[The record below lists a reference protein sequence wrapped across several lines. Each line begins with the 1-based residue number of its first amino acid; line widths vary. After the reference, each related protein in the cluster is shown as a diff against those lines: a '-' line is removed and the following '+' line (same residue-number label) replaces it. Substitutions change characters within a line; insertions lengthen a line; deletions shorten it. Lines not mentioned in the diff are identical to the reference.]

1 MSVLDTFKLTDRV
14 AVVTGANRGIGR
26 SLVQALGEA
35 GAKVAATARDA
46 GAAERTAAELR
57 DAGIDAAGFAL
68 DVTDSAQTEQA
79 IDAIAEHYGRLD
91 ILVNNAGISLP
102 AASLDLPE
110 SDFRSVLDVNLDGV
124 WRCSIAAARHMSQA
138 GKGAIVNVGSMSA
151 QIVNK
156 PLWQAPY
163 LASKGAVHQLTKAL
177 AAEWAP
183 LGIRVN
189 ALAPGY
195 ILLDSNPVD
204 QPEFYPHCI
213 EPAPMKR
220 AGSPEELGPATVF
233 LASDASSFATGTILV
248 VDGGFT
254 LF

>member
-1 MSVLDTFKLTDRV
+1 MPVLDTFSLSGRI
-14 AVVTGANRGIGR
+14 ALITGANRGIGR
-26 SLVQALGEA
+26 SLAQALGEA
-35 GAKVAATARDA
+35 GATVAATARSREDA
-46 GAAERTAAELR
+46 ETTAAELR
-57 DAGIDAAGFAL
+57 ELGIDAAGFTL
-68 DVTDSAQTEQA
+68 DVTDSAQVESA
-79 IDAIAEHYGRLD
+79 IDAVVEHYGRLD
-91 ILVNNAGISLP
+91 VLVNNAGISLP
-102 AASLDLPE
+102 ATSLETPE
-110 SDFRSVLDVNLDGV
+110 SDFRKVLDVNLDGV
-124 WRCSIAAARHMSQA
+124 WRCSVAAAKHMARA
-138 GKGAIVNVGSMSA
+138 GKGSIVNIGSMSGM
-151 QIVNK
+151 IVNK

-163 LASKGAVHQLTKAL
+163 LASKSAVHQLTKAL

-204 QPEFYPHCI
+204 QPEFAPYCV

-220 AGSPEELGPATVF
+220 PGLPAEMGPPTVF

>member
-1 MSVLDTFKLTDRV
+1 
-14 AVVTGANRGIGR
+14 
-26 SLVQALGEA
+26 LGH
-35 GAKVAATARDA
+35 DS
-46 GAAERTAAELR
+46 
-57 DAGIDAAGFAL
+57 AGFTL
-68 DVTDSAQTEQA
+68 DVTDSAQVESA
-79 IDAIAEHYGRLD
+79 IDAVVEQYGRLD
-91 ILVNNAGISLP
+91 VLVNNAGISLP
-102 AASLDLPE
+102 ATSLETPA
-110 SDFRSVLDVNLDGV
+110 SDFRKVLDVNLDGV
-124 WRCSIAAARHMSQA
+124 WRCSVAAAKHMARA
-138 GKGAIVNVGSMSA
+138 GKGSIVNIGSMSGM
-151 QIVNK
+151 IVNK

-163 LASKGAVHQLTKAL
+163 LASKAAVHQLTKAL

-204 QPEFYPHCI
+204 QPEFSPYCI
-213 EPAPMKR
+213 DPAPMKR
-220 AGSPEELGPATVF
+220 AGTAAEMGPPTVF